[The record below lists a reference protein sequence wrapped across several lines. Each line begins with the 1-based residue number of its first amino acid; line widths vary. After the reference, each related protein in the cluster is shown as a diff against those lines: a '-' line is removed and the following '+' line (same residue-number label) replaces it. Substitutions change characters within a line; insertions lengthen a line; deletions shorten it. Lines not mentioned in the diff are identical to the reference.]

1 MNTQTNT
8 NKRIIRSAIDLF
20 IAQGLRKT
28 SMEEVAHHAGV
39 SRVTIYRYYN
49 DKKDL
54 VRAVMMQAA
63 DIFRR
68 ISESVT
74 SIIPQNPATIIDLF
88 QKELGEF
95 SSISFL
101 GKFDELRRVY
111 PDIYDDYFRIRK
123 AALDS
128 VFEQVITTLKHD
140 GMLREG
146 INETILHHLF
156 FNTIIKAIENI
167 EFSELNIPRDE
178 IFRTIREVFLHGII
192 GSK

>member
-1 MNTQTNT
+1 MNTQTDT
-8 NKRIIRSAIDLF
+8 NNKIIRSAIDLF

-28 SMEEVAHHAGV
+28 SMEEVAHRAGV

-54 VRAVMMQAA
+54 VRAVIMQAA
-63 DIFRR
+63 DVFRR

-88 QKELGEF
+88 QKELGEL

-111 PDIYDDYFRIRK
+111 PDIYNDYFRIRK
-123 AALDS
+123 DALDS

-146 INETILHHLF
+146 INETILYHLF
-156 FNTIIKAIENI
+156 FETIIKAIENT

-192 GSK
+192 

>member
-1 MNTQTNT
+1 MNTQTDT
-8 NKRIIRSAIDLF
+8 NNKIIRSAIDLF

-28 SMEEVAHHAGV
+28 SMEEVAHRAGV

-54 VRAVMMQAA
+54 VRAVIMQAA
-63 DIFRR
+63 DVFRR

-88 QKELGEF
+88 QKELGEL

-101 GKFDELRRVY
+101 GKFDELQRVY
-111 PDIYDDYFRIRK
+111 PDIYNDYFRIRK
-123 AALDS
+123 DALDS

-146 INETILHHLF
+146 INETILYHLF
-156 FNTIIKAIENI
+156 FETIIKAIENT

-178 IFRTIREVFLHGII
+178 IFRTIHEVLLHGII

>member
-1 MNTQTNT
+1 MNTQTDT
-8 NKRIIRSAIDLF
+8 NNKIIRSAIDLF

-28 SMEEVAHHAGV
+28 SMEEVAHRAGV

-54 VRAVMMQAA
+54 VRAVIMQAA
-63 DIFRR
+63 DVFRR

-88 QKELGEF
+88 QKELGEL

-111 PDIYDDYFRIRK
+111 PDIYNDYFRIRK
-123 AALDS
+123 DALDS

-146 INETILHHLF
+146 INETILYHLF
-156 FNTIIKAIENI
+156 FETIIKAIENT